1 MALPDLIVNIS
12 ANADALT
19 SGLSAAQG
27 QIAGFGSKAIASF
40 QGISAVATST
50 ATKLTAALSP
60 IQEAAASGVFGQ
72 MGTDA
77 AQAFSNFNTA
87 IVTASQ
93 SATTL
98 RTIMAGGIFGIITAV
113 ASAGVWFYRLQE
125 RAGGVSNAVGL
136 LWDVAKEVFNRI
148 KMAVEGLGAVFE
160 SFSASIQRV
169 FVMMFSFV
177 AQKFAQFINPMI
189 RMINNVRE
197 RLGFRDKITEI
208 GAATKQFTDQLET
221 DLAGR
226 AVKAADT
233 AKAAFAGMAKP
244 LESWRKIQELM
255 TDKPDLTT
263 PEAPE
268 APGTTATTP
277 GATTPGRD
285 ELRERYLRLQ
295 KHLMSREELLT
306 QQYERDLA
314 LLEVYHERE
323 GTLEEKRVADRLA
336 LQERY
341 TTAINAIREKERK
354 ASFTAIIGGAEEIFS
369 ALGVRNKKLL
379 RMAKIF
385 GAANALVSTMQGA
398 AKALS
403 DPNLPFPA
411 NIAAAAAV
419 VAKGIGFVNAIK
431 GTSESGATG
440 GGGGGGGGVGRGS
453 AAAPAVTQ
461 EGQRSTAAV
470 INLSG
475 GDMFSRDQVVSLIN
489 SINEA
494 MEDGARLRI
503 A

>member
-12 ANADALT
+12 ANSDALT
-19 SGLSAAQG
+19 TGLSAAQG

-50 ATKLTAALSP
+50 ASKLTAALSP

-77 AQAFSNFNTA
+77 ASGFQNLTTA
-87 IVTASQ
+87 IATASQ

-98 RTIMAGGIFGIITAV
+98 RTIMAGGIFGIIGALAT
-113 ASAGVWFYRLQE
+113 AGVWFYRLQE
-125 RAGGVSNAVGL
+125 RAGGVTKAVGL
-136 LWDVAKEVFNRI
+136 LWDVAKEVFDRI
-148 KMAVEGLGAVFE
+148 KMAVDGLGAVFVT
-160 SFSASIQRV
+160 FSSSIQLV
-169 FVMMFSFV
+169 FVKMFSFIS
-177 AQKFAQFINPMI
+177 QKFAEFINPMI
-189 RMINNVRE
+189 RTINNVME
-197 RLGFRDKITEI
+197 RLGFETKIAEI
-208 GAATKQFTDQLET
+208 GAATKRFTDQLET

-226 AVKAADT
+226 AVKAAAT
-233 AKAAFAGMAKP
+233 AGTAFSGMVKP

-255 TDKPDLTT
+255 ANKPDLTT

-306 QQYERDLA
+306 QQYGRDLA

-323 GTLEEKRVADRLA
+323 GTLEEKRVADRVA

-341 TTAINAIREKERK
+341 TTAINAIREKERQ
-354 ASFTAIIGGAEEIFS
+354 ASFRAIIGGAEEIFS

-385 GAANALVSTMQGA
+385 GAAQALVSTMVGA
-398 AKALS
+398 AQTLA
-403 DPNLPFPA
+403 DPNLPWYAKF
-411 NIAAAAAV
+411 AAAAAV

-431 GTSESGATG
+431 GTSEAGAT

-453 AAAPAVTQ
+453 AAAAPVTQ

>member
-19 SGLSAAQG
+19 TGLSAAQG

-50 ATKLTAALSP
+50 ASKLTAALSP
-60 IQEAAASGVFGQ
+60 VQEAAASGVFGQ
-72 MGTDA
+72 MGNDA
-77 AQAFSNFNTA
+77 AQGFQNFSSA
-87 IVTASQ
+87 IATASQ
-93 SATTL
+93 SATML

-136 LWDVAKEVFNRI
+136 LWDVVKESFGRI
-148 KMAVEGLGAVFE
+148 KMAVDGLGAVFE

-177 AQKFAQFINPMI
+177 SQKFAQFINPMI

-226 AVKAADT
+226 AVKAAAT
-233 AKAAFAGMAKP
+233 AGAAFSGMVKP

-268 APGTTATTP
+268 APGTTPTTP

-323 GTLEEKRVADRLA
+323 KTSDEKRVADRLA

-341 TTAINAIREKERK
+341 SAAIAAIREKERQ
-354 ASFTAIIGGAEEIFS
+354 ASFRAIIGGAEEIFS

-385 GAANALVSTMQGA
+385 GAAQALVSTMQGA

-431 GTSESGATG
+431 GTSEAGAT

-453 AAAPAVTQ
+453 AAAAPVTQ